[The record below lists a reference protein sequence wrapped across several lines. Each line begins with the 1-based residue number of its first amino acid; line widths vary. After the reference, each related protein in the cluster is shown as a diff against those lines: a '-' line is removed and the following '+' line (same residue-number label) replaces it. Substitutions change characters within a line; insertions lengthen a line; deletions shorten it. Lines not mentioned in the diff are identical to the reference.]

1 MEYTLG
7 VDLGTTYTAAAI
19 AIGDRLE
26 IVDLGTRSAVVPSV
40 VYARDDG
47 TLLTGEAALRRGTT
61 NPLRMSREFKRRMG
75 DTTAI
80 LLGGT
85 PYSVDALMAS
95 LLRSVVERVAERQ
108 AGRPSSIGIAHPA
121 NWGQYK
127 KDLLE
132 QAVRRA
138 DLDGATFVTEP
149 QAAAVHYATL
159 ERLDAGA
166 IVAVYDLGGGTFDA
180 AVVRKTAGGF
190 ELIGEPEGIERLGG
204 IDFDEAVFHHV
215 LDALGD
221 ARNQLDPDDVVVQA
235 ALVRLREECV
245 AAKEA
250 LSSDTETSIPVILP
264 GVQTDVVITR
274 EQFEAMIRPALS
286 DTLVVLRRAVRSAG
300 IEPSDLHSVLLVGGT
315 SRIPLIAELVAND
328 LDRPVMRDAHP
339 KHSVALGAAAIAAGS
354 AVPATEPVP
363 ATGPATP
370 TIPVPT
376 PTEPVAIT
384 PPPTP
389 EPVTA
394 EPVAP
399 EPVRPAPGAIAPPT
413 TPAPVPTPPP
423 PDDTP
428 ARRRPAALWFGV
440 AAAAVILA
448 VVVAVALIPDGDD
461 GREGAAATVASTDPS
476 DDGTSVEPTDG
487 ASAEPTEPTGDDG
500 TAGGTTSDADVS
512 ATTQAPPYTSTTTS
526 TTSTTMAPIYPC
538 TGVDEP
544 CVIITDLTVD
554 ENGAVQVTWE
564 PQNFVPDVDQGYH
577 AHLFWNTYTAAQ
589 ASTDAPAAEQALWDA
604 VEETVHTSQQV
615 LTMANRPPDATG
627 VCAATGLAPAHVVP
641 NPSLV
646 HCVDLPPDSL

>member
-1 MEYTLG
+1 MQYTLG
-7 VDLGTTYTAAAI
+7 VDLGTTYTAAAV

-95 LLRSVVERVAERQ
+95 LLRTVVQRVTERQ
-108 AGRPSSIGIAHPA
+108 GGAPTAIGIAHPA

-127 KDLLE
+127 KDLLD

-138 DLDGATFVTEP
+138 DLDGATLVTEP

-159 ERLDAGA
+159 ERLDPGA

-180 AVVRKTAGGF
+180 AVVRKTVDGF

-221 ARNQLDPDDVVVQA
+221 ARDQLDPDDAVVQS

-250 LSSDTETSIPVILP
+250 LSGDTETSIPVILP
-264 GVQTDVVITR
+264 GIQTDVVISR

-286 DTLVVLRRAVRSAG
+286 DTLVSLRRALRSAAV
-300 IEPSDLHSVLLVGGT
+300 EPADLHSVLLVGGT
-315 SRIPLIAELVAND
+315 SRIPLISELVTAD
-328 LDRPVMRDAHP
+328 LDRPVTLDVHP
-339 KHSVALGAAAIAAGS
+339 KHSVALGAASIAADSLS
-354 AVPATEPVP
+354 ATAAAPVQPVVAGTAPA
-363 ATGPATP
+363 AT
-370 TIPVPT
+370 V
-376 PTEPVAIT
+376 
-384 PPPTP
+384 
-389 EPVTA
+389 
-394 EPVAP
+394 
-399 EPVRPAPGAIAPPT
+399 EPVRAAPDAVAPPT
-413 TPAPVPTPPP
+413 TPAPSATPPP
-423 PDDTP
+423 PVDQP
-428 ARRRPAALWFGV
+428 SRRRPAALWIGA
-440 AAAAVILA
+440 AAAAVVAA
-448 VVVAVALIPDGDD
+448 VVVGVALLSDGD
-461 GREGAAATVASTDPS
+461 GGAA
-476 DDGTSVEPTDG
+476 GTSDATTTADATDT
-487 ASAEPTEPTGDDG
+487 ETTEPEQ
-500 TAGGTTSDADVS
+500 GGTTAAPTDTDDTDDAGDDADTAEATDEAP
-512 ATTQAPPYTSTTTS
+512 ATTQAPPYTSTTSTS
-526 TTSTTMAPIYPC
+526 TTVAPTDPC
-538 TGVDEP
+538 TGVAEP
-544 CVIITDLTVD
+544 CVIITDVAVD
-554 ENGAVQVTWE
+554 DDGAVQVTWE
-564 PQNFVPDVDQGYH
+564 PQNFEPDVEQGYH
-577 AHLFWNTYTAAQ
+577 AHLFWNTFTAAQ

-604 VEETVHTSQQV
+604 VDRTVHTSDQV
-615 LTMANRPPDATG
+615 LTLANRPSDATG
-627 VCAATGLAPAHVVP
+627 VCAATGIAPAHVVP

-646 HCVDLPPDSL
+646 HCVDLPPDSF